1 MSLPIDERA
10 FIENR
15 QWVVK
20 ELNLPPSASQ
30 LDGNGFTG
38 RREEHHPRNPAASS
52 TGGSRTH
59 RIPGFERVALPVCV
73 PCRPSHSSVPG
84 GI

>member
-1 MSLPIDERA
+1 MSLPIDERT

-38 RREEHHPRNPAASS
+38 RREEHHPSQSIR
-52 TGGSRTH
+52 
-59 RIPGFERVALPVCV
+59 E
-73 PCRPSHSSVPG
+73 
-84 GI
+84 